1 MTGRLAGSEPERL
14 ETTLLSRKN
23 GIALLLG
30 IALGIFLVML
40 RIQIRHPLLLTQPV
54 SYHDFADQRAW
65 LGIPNFLNVV
75 SNLPFAIIG
84 MWGMTLVAG
93 SNSRR
98 VFINAL
104 ERWPYFGIFFGLFL
118 TAFGSAWYHLAPGN
132 STLVWDRLP
141 MTIMFGSF
149 VAAVIAE
156 RIDVGAGVALLLF
169 LVAFSVGSVLQ
180 WHHSEVIGHSDL
192 RWYAAVQ
199 VYSVLVLLIAPI
211 LPERYTRN
219 WDFLIVFAWYALA
232 KIFEIFDRLI
242 YSVGHI
248 VSGHTLKHLAAAG
261 AGYWILRMLRL
272 RAPLTQNSSAIN
284 TPALSSYSS
293 K

>member
-1 MTGRLAGSEPERL
+1 M
-14 ETTLLSRKN
+14 LSRKN

-30 IALGIFLVML
+30 VAVGIFLLML
-40 RIQIRHPLLLTQPV
+40 CMQVRHPLLLTQPV
-54 SYHDFADQRAW
+54 SYHDFADKRAW
-65 LGIPNFLNVV
+65 LGIPNFLNVA

-84 MWGMTLVAG
+84 ILGMVFA
-93 SNSRR
+93 SRNNSRR
-98 VFINAL
+98 AFINSS

-132 STLVWDRLP
+132 GTLLWDRLP

-149 VAAVIAE
+149 VAAIIAE
-156 RIDVGAGVALLLF
+156 RIDVKTGVTLLPV
-169 LVAFSVGSVLQ
+169 LVAFSVGSALQ

-211 LPERYTRN
+211 LPARYTRN
-219 WDFLIVFAWYALA
+219 WDFLVVFAWYALA
-232 KIFEIFDRLI
+232 KILETFDQSI

-248 VSGHTLKHLAAAG
+248 VSGHTLKHLAAAA

-284 TPALSSYSS
+284 TTALSS
-293 K
+293 